1 MEDQPKEE
9 TKPEET
15 HQEEPKQEETK
26 QEEKKQEET
35 KQEEKKEEKIKE
47 NNLEENK
54 DKQEEN
60 KNEQND
66 KDKVEENNKNQEN
79 QISTEEK
86 KEEQNID
93 EEKVKEEKEK
103 EEKEREEKERKE
115 KEENEKRE
123 KEEKGR
129 KEKEE
134 MEKKSFEK
142 NLWNKYDF
150 LHKRY
155 RTKIECFENTL
166 DIFNRILNSL
176 KDQHKVLNT
185 IISKNFSLF
194 PGTDYSQAAAINMIK
209 KQVENKFRQLT
220 SNIDFLKKTLI
231 DHFKKHI
238 DEVKNLEKN
247 SYNQFTKLMSKYNDS
262 KNLMEK
268 NKNKYHQSIKVAE
281 LSLKNSKSMKV
292 KNIVNSQETQVTIQ
306 KMEDK
311 AKSLLDEA
319 KKNYDKYITS
329 LKDANK
335 NREDCIEKQKQLIN
349 LYQNFEEK
357 DGELLTN
364 ILKEIYNIEKED
376 NEGDKYFLGEMDST
390 IKAINLKKDKVTLIN
405 AYNSTEKPD
414 EVIPLVQYQPQI
426 DFEKAASPEEF
437 KINYE
442 IIKAMKTAI
451 PDLMPNFDIEKEDQK
466 QEMRELSKK
475 IFVTNI
481 PFTEE
486 EKNKLMEYLTT
497 KWSQTY
503 FLIYLSKQRTQ
514 GRFSRTQKLVKDLA
528 EILNLILKTAE
539 KENDYIAAKN
549 CMILSQTYY
558 YDEKDKDGNT
568 KKKYLI
574 DYILDYKWLRSPAF
588 WRGIIDTM
596 TVDEAKKYM
605 KLNPKEPSVFDKD
618 KKECIERL
626 SNICFSQL
634 LPYANNMKEFFVD
647 DRLIV
652 KIIDEFVEK
661 YQIQKELADSIY
673 MGVISEKMEEVEKLR
688 KEYQDNPNFENEL
701 KSLEEVKKL
710 HGAS

>member
-319 KKNYDKYITS
+319 KKNYDKYTTS